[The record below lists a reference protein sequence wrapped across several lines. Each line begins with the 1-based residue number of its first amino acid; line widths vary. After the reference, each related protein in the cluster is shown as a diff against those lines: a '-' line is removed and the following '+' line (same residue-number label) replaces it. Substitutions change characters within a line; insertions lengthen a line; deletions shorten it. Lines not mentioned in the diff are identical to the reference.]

1 VFAREDGRF
10 ELTGRG
16 KFELVINLKDCASSG
31 ADDQS

>member
-16 KFELVINLKDCASSG
+16 KFELVINLDCASSG